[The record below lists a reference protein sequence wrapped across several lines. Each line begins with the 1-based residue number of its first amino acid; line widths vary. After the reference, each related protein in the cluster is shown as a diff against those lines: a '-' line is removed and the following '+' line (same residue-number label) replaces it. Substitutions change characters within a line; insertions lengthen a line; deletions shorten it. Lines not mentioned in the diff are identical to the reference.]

1 MENQKPTN
9 QITRNELLTLLS
21 NVEKSTF
28 INLVT
33 ETKLRMNKRN
43 NPYYDKV
50 IKKSK
55 SNFLI
60 GNDYETRV
68 RTNEN
73 KEGLTPDFVSK
84 ENNVGNHVSKC
95 VLFNEKTQSHYLM
108 VERFDEIKPKVEYIF
123 EGNEIDKMLFND
135 FMVKVSENSRQEQE
149 RKVMV
154 LSYKLDSI
162 KELSLNGQHYVVTE

>member
-1 MENQKPTN
+1 MKNQENK
-9 QITRNELLTLLS
+9 IDRNELLTLLS

-28 INLVT
+28 VNLVT

-55 SNFLI
+55 CNFLI

-68 RTNEN
+68 QGNES
-73 KEGLTPDFVSK
+73 KEGLTPDFVSM
-84 ENNVGNHVSKC
+84 ENKVGNHISKC

-123 EGNEIDKMLFND
+123 EGNQIDKMLFND
-135 FMVKVSENSRQEQE
+135 YMVKVSESSRQEQE

-162 KELSLNGQHYVVTE
+162 KELSLNGQKYIVED

>member
-1 MENQKPTN
+1 MNTN
-9 QITRNELLTLLS
+9 KITKNEMLVILS
-21 NVEKSTF
+21 EVEKSTF

-33 ETKLRMNKRN
+33 ETKVRMNKRN
-43 NPYYDKV
+43 NPYFDKV

-68 RTNEN
+68 RTNEG
-73 KEGLTPDFVSK
+73 KEGLTPDFQSE
-84 ENNVGNHVSKC
+84 ENKVGTHISKC

-108 VERFDEIKPKVEYIF
+108 VERFDEIKPQVEYTF
-123 EGNEIDKMLFND
+123 EGNSIDKVLFQD
-135 FMVKVSENSRQEQE
+135 YMTKVYESQKQEQE

-154 LSYKLDSI
+154 ISYKMDSI
-162 KELSLNGQHYVVTE
+162 KEFTLNGQKYEVVE

>member
-1 MENQKPTN
+1 MKNPIN
-9 QITRNELLTLLS
+9 RDELLRLLS
-21 NVEKSTF
+21 NVEKSTL

-43 NPYYDKV
+43 NPYFDKV

-55 SNFLI
+55 CNFLI
-60 GNDYETRV
+60 GNSYETRV
-68 RTNEN
+68 QSNEG
-73 KEGLTPDFVSK
+73 KEGLTPDFVSM
-84 ENNVGNHVSKC
+84 ENKVGNHVSKC

-123 EGNEIDKMLFND
+123 EGNQIDKMLFND

-162 KELSLNGQHYVVTE
+162 RELSLNGHKYVVTEN

>member
-1 MENQKPTN
+1 MNTN
-9 QITRNELLTLLS
+9 KITKNEMLVILS
-21 NVEKSTF
+21 QVEKSTF

-33 ETKLRMNKRN
+33 ETKVRMNKRN
-43 NPYYDKV
+43 NPYFDKV

-68 RTNEN
+68 QKNES
-73 KEGLTPDFVSK
+73 KEGLTPDFQSE
-84 ENNVGNHVSKC
+84 ENKVGTHISKC

-108 VERFDEIKPKVEYIF
+108 VERFDEIKPQVEYTF
-123 EGNEIDKMLFND
+123 EGNSIDKVLFQD
-135 FMVKVSENSRQEQE
+135 YMTKVYESQKQEQE

-154 LSYKLDSI
+154 LSYKEDSI
-162 KELSLNGQHYVVTE
+162 KEFTLNGQKYEVVD

>member
-1 MENQKPTN
+1 MKNQENK
-9 QITRNELLTLLS
+9 IDRNELLTLLS

-28 INLVT
+28 VNLVT

-55 SNFLI
+55 CNFLI

-68 RTNEN
+68 KGNES
-73 KEGLTPDFVSK
+73 KEGLTPDFVSM
-84 ENNVGNHVSKC
+84 ENKVGNHISKC

-123 EGNEIDKMLFND
+123 EGNQIDKMLFND
-135 FMVKVSENSRQEQE
+135 YMVKVSESSRQEQE

-162 KELSLNGQHYVVTE
+162 KELSLNGQKYIVED